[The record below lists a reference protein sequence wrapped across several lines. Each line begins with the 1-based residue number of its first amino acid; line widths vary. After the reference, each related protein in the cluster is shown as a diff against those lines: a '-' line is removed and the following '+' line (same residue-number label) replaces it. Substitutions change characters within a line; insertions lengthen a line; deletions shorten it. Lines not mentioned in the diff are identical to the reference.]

1 MTQSSEIA
9 VPQAPAPAVEAPA
22 ADPGRY
28 PDFFIVG
35 HAKCGTTALYEM
47 LRRHPQIFMPED
59 KEPQYF
65 ARGRPIVTP
74 ANAEAFSRTGWRE
87 RTLAGYLSLFAP
99 AGDDQL
105 VGEASTYYL
114 CSAEAPRSIAE
125 VRPDARII
133 ALLREPASFLRS
145 LHLQMV
151 RYRLETER
159 DLRRALALE
168 PERREGRQIPR
179 EAFWPQALQYT
190 ARVRYTEQLRR
201 WHGVFGADNV
211 LVLIYDD
218 FRRDNVATARRVLR
232 FLDVD
237 DLVPMEPVAANPTA
251 RVRSLRMDRA
261 VRAVYQG
268 RGPLGGSARAAT
280 MLLPGPVRAAGL
292 RSVRRHLVFG
302 KPEPPDA
309 DLMLRLRRRFHGEVV
324 AISEYL
330 GRDLVTEWGYDRLG

>member
-237 DLVPMEPVAANPTA
+237 DLVPMRPLPAHG
-251 RVRSLRMDRA
+251 
-261 VRAVYQG
+261 QG
-268 RGPLGGSARAAT
+268 RSGRLSGEGALGRLGKSCDDAAPRPRARGGPALGSQAPRLRQARA
-280 MLLPGPVRAAGL
+280 P
-292 RSVRRHLVFG
+292 RRG
-302 KPEPPDA
+302 PDA
-309 DLMLRLRRRFHGEVV
+309 SAAPPLPRRG
-324 AISEYL
+324 
-330 GRDLVTEWGYDRLG
+330 GRHQRVPWARPRDGVGV